1 MKVRYY
7 IPVVL
12 LLALVA
18 FLALILNLEYF
29 NITRLEFEGNERYS
43 DAILLKNTN
52 LKTGENGF
60 KQLFDHGGKVYL
72 LRFTKEEEYLKEVF
86 PYIKKIEIT
95 YRLPNLIKYNIE
107 EGKSIFYTAY
117 LGTYLLLD
125 YEGTVLEVTDNVAK
139 DELILLSGISF
150 TTFKTGRKLDLDDK
164 KKLDTSTTVYHTVK
178 KIDEKNKFN
187 MNFIRINAEER
198 FLKRLQGVEDPEKK
212 RKIIGEEF
220 IRVFE
225 EKAKKI
231 GEIDFLVQGTLYPD
245 IIESGTDTAAIIKS
259 HHNVG
264 GLPEDM
270 KFRLIEPLRYL
281 FKDEV
286 RAVGTELGLPDEIV
300 WRQPFPGPGLA
311 VRVLGDITKE
321 KLHIVREAD
330 AIVREEIK
338 LAGLERSIWQYF
350 AVLLNIRS
358 VGVMGDERTYAH
370 TVAVRAITASDA
382 MTADWAKIP
391 YEVLDKISRR
401 IVNEV
406 ENVNRVVYDITSKPP
421 ATIEWE

>member
-72 LRFTKEEEYLKEVF
+72 LRFTKEEEYLKEIF

-178 KIDEKNKFN
+178 KIDEKNKY
-187 MNFIRINAEER
+187 I
-198 FLKRLQGVEDPEKK
+198 
-212 RKIIGEEF
+212 EEF
-220 IRVFE
+220 LPLIKEISF
-225 EKAKKI
+225 ADKKNI
-231 GEIDFLVQGTLYPD
+231 HILLENNIV
-245 IIESGTDTAAIIKS
+245 AIIPADDNIGYNVTSLMDIYFKS
-259 HHNVG
+259 LQVKGNG
-264 GLPEDM
+264 ILDFTG
-270 KFRLIEPLRYL
+270 
-281 FKDEV
+281 
-286 RAVGTELGLPDEIV
+286 
-300 WRQPFPGPGLA
+300 
-311 VRVLGDITKE
+311 
-321 KLHIVREAD
+321 
-330 AIVREEIK
+330 
-338 LAGLERSIWQYF
+338 
-350 AVLLNIRS
+350 
-358 VGVMGDERTYAH
+358 
-370 TVAVRAITASDA
+370 SDPVF
-382 MTADWAKIP
+382 IP
-391 YEVLDKISRR
+391 YKEDR
-401 IVNEV
+401 NTE
-406 ENVNRVVYDITSKPP
+406 ETTS
-421 ATIEWE
+421 AQTG